1 MALVRGEIM
10 SEDSIWQSVA
20 QAPGES
26 DDTGIDDAPISDPND
41 ESGVTDEDIDMFEDD
56 PNIPT
61 E

>member
-1 MALVRGEIM
+1 M
-10 SEDSIWQSVA
+10 SEDSIWQSAA